1 MVIHGLAHGL
11 APGSICM
18 GRFGVDLLTLLEFLL
33 NTGQIFASTMFYVST
48 AFILPVDLFFFA
60 KASLAIRFC
69 RQERPVLFAWS
80 LWKKPDSCPV
90 ATSFTSI
97 ACWNSPSH
105 PHTRPQDGSGRRPTV
120 QLAALCAGR

>member
-48 AFILPVDLFFFA
+48 AFILPVDLFFLQ
-60 KASLAIRFC
+60 KLHL
-69 RQERPVLFAWS
+69 LFGF
-80 LWKKPDSCPV
+80 V
-90 ATSFTSI
+90 ARRGLCYLLG
-97 ACWNSPSH
+97 A
-105 PHTRPQDGSGRRPTV
+105 SGRSPTV
-120 QLAALCAGR
+120 ALWPPLSPALLAGTHQVTLTLALKTAPAGGPPCN